1 MRGQEVNDT
10 LNLAMEL
17 VMFGVLCV
25 LVVFFTT
32 LSRNLYSLQEEQEVV
47 QEDLQEQGRNYFFNY
62 ADHIYG
68 SDIIEFI
75 IKYDESYDY
84 YIDLKGSDE
93 DEIIEITREYAQVH
107 EQDLKDKGYD
117 SDSLWSQE
125 YLTNIVF
132 VDTVFSEFTV
142 NAVQDNYST
151 DYYIT
156 EK

>member
-25 LVVFFTT
+25 FVVFISTI
-32 LSRNLYSLQEEQEVV
+32 SRNLYSLQEEQEVI
-47 QEDLQEQGRNYFFNY
+47 QEDLQEQSRNYFFNY
-62 ADHIYG
+62 AEHIYG
-68 SDIIEFI
+68 SDIVEFI

-84 YIDLKGSDE
+84 YITLRDGQDFT
-93 DEIIEITREYAQVH
+93 ITKAYAQ
-107 EQDLKDKGYD
+107 ELKDAGYD
-117 SDSLWSQE
+117 SDILWSQE
-125 YLTNIVF
+125 YLTNSVLGN
-132 VDTVFSEFTV
+132 TVFSEFTV
-142 NAVQDNYST
+142 NAVKDNYST